1 VVVYSDSE
9 EVSMSTYASPAIT
22 DIGSVHELTLS
33 VITKV
38 SGSGDVI
45 VIAGV
50 TVPVPGKSVS
60 GVS

>member
-1 VVVYSDSE
+1 M
-9 EVSMSTYASPAIT
+9 SMYASPAIT

-33 VITKV
+33 TITKV
-38 SGSGDVI
+38 AGSGDVI

-50 TVPVPGKSVS
+50 SVPVPGKGVS